1 MTKSEIRNPQ
11 SAIRN
16 LTDTQSQADRRQVA
30 LQRVG
35 VKGVEIPFQIKAMAD
50 GHQTVLATVTL
61 TADLPH
67 YHKGTHMSRF
77 IEILEEWRN
86 RPVSGPEVKA
96 ILNQTKTSH
105 KAEMAHVDIRFK
117 YFIEKQAPVS
127 RLKSIL
133 GYPSSFS
140 GDLVNGTFDFQLGV
154 EVPVSTVCP
163 CSKAISSNGAHNQRA
178 AIRASVRF
186 VHGKVVWIEELVS
199 MLEAQG
205 SAQIYPILKRE
216 DEKFVTERAYDNPKF
231 VEDLVRGIAARLQ
244 ADPRID
250 GFVVEAEN
258 FESIHNHS
266 AYARIARGL

>member
-1 MTKSEIRNPQ
+1 MTNT
-11 SAIRN
+11 

-35 VKGVEIPFQIKAMAD
+35 VKKVEIPFQIRAMAD

-67 YHKGTHMSRF
+67 HHKGTHMSRF

-96 ILNQTKTSH
+96 ILNQTKTSL

-140 GDLVNGTFDFQLGV
+140 GNLVNGTFDFQLGV

-163 CSKAISSNGAHNQRA
+163 CSKAISCDGAHNQRA
-178 AIRASVRF
+178 AIRASVQF
-186 VHGKVVWIEELVS
+186 VHGKFVWIEELVA

-216 DEKFVTERAYDNPKF
+216 DEKFVTEQGFANPKF
-231 VEDLVRGIAARLQ
+231 VEDVLRDSVLVLRK
-244 ADPRID
+244 DPRIRW
-250 GFVVEAEN
+250 FEVECEAEESVHQHSA
-258 FESIHNHS
+258 FAYQQESIEG
-266 AYARIARGL
+266 RL